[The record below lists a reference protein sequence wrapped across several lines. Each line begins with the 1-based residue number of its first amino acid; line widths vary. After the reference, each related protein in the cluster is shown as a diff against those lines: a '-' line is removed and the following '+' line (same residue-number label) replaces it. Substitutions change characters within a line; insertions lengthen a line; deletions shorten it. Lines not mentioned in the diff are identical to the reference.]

1 MSTPAELL
9 REWVVRR
16 APPEGA
22 AWFEETLERLAR
34 EPSDRSLYIAL
45 GFAPRRL
52 GKADLALSPEELE
65 AAGRARPGWDPS
77 DWSIDQAARLAFLLA
92 RFEGDEE
99 AFARLLETLFTTAD
113 VGELVC
119 FYRGLPLYPGQHLLV
134 ARAREGARTN
144 MRPVFEAVAHR
155 NPYPT
160 ERFDEAAW
168 NQMILK
174 ALFVGSRLWPIRGLD
189 DRRNPDLARMLVDYA
204 HERRAAGRPVDP
216 ELWRCVGPFAEGRM
230 LDDLATAL
238 ASADPLE
245 REAAALALSES
256 PDPDAAAVLAKD
268 PDLEAAVREGR
279 TSWQALAARLG
290 AREQPS

>member
-1 MSTPAELL
+1 MTTPAELL
-9 REWVVRR
+9 RHWVMHR
-16 APPEGA
+16 APAEA
-22 AWFEETLERLAR
+22 AVWFEETLARLAR
-34 EPSDRSLYIAL
+34 EPTDRTLYIAL

-52 GKADLALSPEELE
+52 GKADLALSAEELD
-65 AAGRARPGWDPS
+65 AARRARPGWDPS

-92 RFEGDEE
+92 RFEGDEQ
-99 AFARLLETLFTTAD
+99 AFVRLLETLFMTAD
-113 VGELVC
+113 IGELVC

-155 NPYPT
+155 NPYPA

-174 ALFVGSRLWPIRGLD
+174 ALFIGSRLWPIQGLD

-216 ELWRCVGPFAEGRM
+216 ELWRCVGPFAEANI
-230 LDDLATAL
+230 LDDLAVAL
-238 ASADPLE
+238 TSADPLE
-245 REAAALALSES
+245 REAAALALAES
-256 PDPDAAAVLAKD
+256 PDPRAASVLARDPEREAAIREGRLSWQTLAAAV
-268 PDLEAAVREGR
+268 
-279 TSWQALAARLG
+279 T
-290 AREQPS
+290 AREQRS

>member
-1 MSTPAELL
+1 MTTPAELL
-9 REWVVRR
+9 RDWVVRR

-34 EPSDRSLYIAL
+34 EPSDRALYLAL

-65 AAGRARPGWDPS
+65 AADRARPGWDPS
-77 DWSIDQAARLAFLLA
+77 DWSVDQAARVAFLLA

-99 AFARLLETLFTTAD
+99 AFARLLETLFVTAD

-174 ALFVGSRLWPIRGLD
+174 ALFIGSRLWPIRGLD

-204 HERRAAGRPVDP
+204 HERRAARRPVDP
-216 ELWRCVGPFAEGRM
+216 ELWRCVGPFAGDGM
-230 LDDLATAL
+230 LDDLAIAL

-256 PDPDAAAVLAKD
+256 PDPRAAAVLAKD

-279 TSWQALAARLG
+279 ISWRALAAKLG
-290 AREQPS
+290 AREQQS

>member
-1 MSTPAELL
+1 MNGPAELL
-9 REWVVRR
+9 RDWVVRR
-16 APPEGA
+16 ASPEAA

-34 EPSDRSLYIAL
+34 EPSDRALYIAL
-45 GFAPRRL
+45 GLAPRRL

-65 AAGRARPGWDPS
+65 AARAARPGWDPA
-77 DWSIDQAARLAFLLA
+77 DWSIDQAARLAFLLG

-99 AFARLLETLFTTAD
+99 AFVRLLETLFATAD

-174 ALFVGSRLWPIRGLD
+174 ALFVGTRLWPIQGLD
-189 DRRNPDLARMLVDYA
+189 ARRNPDLACMLIDYA
-204 HERRAAGRPVDP
+204 QERRAAGRPVDP
-216 ELWRCVGPFAEGRM
+216 ELWRCVGPFAEGGM
-230 LDDLATAL
+230 LDDLALAL
-238 ASADPLE
+238 RSADPLE
-245 REAAALALSES
+245 RGAAALALAES
-256 PDPDAAAVLAKD
+256 PDPRAASVLGGA
-268 PDLEAAVREGR
+268 PDLAAAVREGR
-279 TSWQALAARLG
+279 VSWPALVAELE
-290 AREQPS
+290 AREQRS

>member
-1 MSTPAELL
+1 VSTPADLL
-9 REWVVRR
+9 RDWVVRR

-22 AWFEETLERLAR
+22 AWFEATLGRLAR
-34 EPSDRSLYIAL
+34 EPGDRALYLAL

-52 GKADLALSPEELE
+52 GKADLALGPEERE
-65 AAGRARPGWDPS
+65 AAARARPGWDPS

-99 AFARLLETLFTTAD
+99 AFARLLETLFVTAD

-134 ARAREGARTN
+134 ARAREGARTS

-216 ELWRCVGPFAEGRM
+216 ELWRCVGPFAGGRM

-268 PDLEAAVREGR
+268 PDLEAAVRQGLV
-279 TSWQALAARLG
+279 SWEALAARLG